1 MTTALAKQME
11 GVYIRYTRSIIA
23 LIVSNNNSQEDWRK
37 NLQLP
42 EKDSRPKT
50 EVPPPFRRSSDTIL

>member
-11 GVYIRYTRSIIA
+11 GTHIRYTRSIIT
-23 LIVSNNNSQEDWRK
+23 LIISNSNPQEDWRK

-50 EVPPPFRRSSDTIL
+50 EVPPLFSHSSDTIL